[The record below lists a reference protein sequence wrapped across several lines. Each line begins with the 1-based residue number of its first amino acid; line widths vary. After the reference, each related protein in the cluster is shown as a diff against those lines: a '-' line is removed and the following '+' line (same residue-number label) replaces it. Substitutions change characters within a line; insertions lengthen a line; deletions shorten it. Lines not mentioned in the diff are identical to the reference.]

1 MGNEDRKL
9 LMENVSSLPRDIE
22 KKIEIHG
29 GAGELGVKVFKVE
42 QWKNKCKQYFDRH
55 FKTSTIILVPSDG
68 DIVMNTLSSVCSAN
82 KSRGFVF
89 KNYNI
94 AKHFEFLG
102 YDKEALNRKLGT
114 TLTNK
119 SISYIAFIEQ
129 KNVIYICETLSNDS
143 NIYQCLN
150 NIALMVKYFL
160 TLYHKQIHRSGVTVI
175 GLLIRG
181 NEKQEFVECKFCHLF
196 SPSFQDFESRISFEN
211 WCVPVE
217 NYEGWWHLAKPGK
230 QTRFDDLAAEISCFM
245 AVQGKGLPRL
255 TDNKSQQFKQTYFLY
270 TRQQMNIHFSD
281 AKHVVIQGSYG
292 SGKSLLGLKKLELIW
307 NSLGRNEK
315 IIYVNFDS
323 KSKLHFLMEENVK
336 EYVKISSRKIKR
348 TNRIQDILESVGPL
362 VCVYHDS
369 RGKNLSAILQETV
382 KLNTSTSEEVKTNY
396 HMIVEEY
403 DGETLT
409 QNEAAKITKLAKG
422 NDLMESNIVI
432 LSEPLTKNRKWN
444 NGKESYEKETCLF
457 GNLENTFRIVK
468 LEEVLRCSDNIF
480 GVTKSTQNFVRNQDS
495 IFETE
500 MDEVTFRQQ
509 QDMVSHNLLRSNQSE
524 VGTSGN
530 EQSSYPIEDSRKTD
544 ESVDFGMDLDQAFQ
558 RLAPVKKRNSPKS
571 KIVSK
576 FSFLCEPR
584 QGVDI
589 EGWKSSLVEFSKD
602 IDLTS
607 DVAVISLVLVLKR
620 YMGDKKTATFVHMAD
635 EQPKIVRRSLQ
646 LLSRLDETFSYKEDI
661 KTYLQESKK
670 SKIIFA
676 SNFWSVNGMEFDRVV
691 IIIIQSEHFLQH
703 YLPQA
708 ISRCKFD
715 LTLVLLPKK
724 TENAKGGINFSKL
737 LPTTGYEKN
746 RETVANMIEE
756 LKRASLLKQLV
767 VAECKA
773 CEKNFDSSSSNEAD
787 NKEMFE
793 VHTHSDQ
800 YKKHLESYVE
810 FEEQQPLDTSDDPHS
825 VAKYVP

>member
-1 MGNEDRKL
+1 
-9 LMENVSSLPRDIE
+9 
-22 KKIEIHG
+22 
-29 GAGELGVKVFKVE
+29 
-42 QWKNKCKQYFDRH
+42 
-55 FKTSTIILVPSDG
+55 
-68 DIVMNTLSSVCSAN
+68 
-82 KSRGFVF
+82 
-89 KNYNI
+89 
-94 AKHFEFLG
+94 
-102 YDKEALNRKLGT
+102 
-114 TLTNK
+114 
-119 SISYIAFIEQ
+119 
-129 KNVIYICETLSNDS
+129 
-143 NIYQCLN
+143 
-150 NIALMVKYFL
+150 
-160 TLYHKQIHRSGVTVI
+160 
-175 GLLIRG
+175 
-181 NEKQEFVECKFCHLF
+181 
-196 SPSFQDFESRISFEN
+196 
-211 WCVPVE
+211 
-217 NYEGWWHLAKPGK
+217 
-230 QTRFDDLAAEISCFM
+230 M
-245 AVQGKGLPRL
+245 AVQEKGLPLL
-255 TDNKSQQFKQTYFLY
+255 TDDKIQQFKQTYFLY
-270 TRQQMNIHFSD
+270 TPQQMNIHFSD

-362 VCVYHDS
+362 VCVYHNS

-382 KLNTSTSEEVKTNY
+382 RLNTSTSEEVKTNY

-409 QNEAAKITKLAKG
+409 QNEAARITKLAKG

-495 IFETE
+495 IFEIE
-500 MDEVTFRQQ
+500 MDKVTFRQQ
-509 QDMVSHNLLRSNQSE
+509 QDMVSHSLLRSNQSE

-607 DVAVISLVLVLKR
+607 DIAVISLVLVLKG
-620 YMGDKKTATFVHMAD
+620 YMGDKKTATFLHMAD

-646 LLSRLDETFSYKEDI
+646 LLSRLDETFSHTEDI
-661 KTYLQESKK
+661 KRYLQESKK
-670 SKIIFA
+670 PKIIFA
-676 SNFWSVNGMEFDRVV
+676 SNFRSVNGMEFDHVV
-691 IIIIQSEHFLQH
+691 IIISQSEHFLQH

-708 ISRCKFD
+708 R
-715 LTLVLLPKK
+715 
-724 TENAKGGINFSKL
+724 
-737 LPTTGYEKN
+737 
-746 RETVANMIEE
+746 R
-756 LKRASLLKQLV
+756 R
-767 VAECKA
+767 
-773 CEKNFDSSSSNEAD
+773 SS
-787 NKEMFE
+787 
-793 VHTHSDQ
+793 
-800 YKKHLESYVE
+800 
-810 FEEQQPLDTSDDPHS
+810 
-825 VAKYVP
+825 

>member
-1 MGNEDRKL
+1 M
-9 LMENVSSLPRDIE
+9 
-22 KKIEIHG
+22 
-29 GAGELGVKVFKVE
+29 
-42 QWKNKCKQYFDRH
+42 
-55 FKTSTIILVPSDG
+55 
-68 DIVMNTLSSVCSAN
+68 
-82 KSRGFVF
+82 
-89 KNYNI
+89 
-94 AKHFEFLG
+94 
-102 YDKEALNRKLGT
+102 
-114 TLTNK
+114 
-119 SISYIAFIEQ
+119 
-129 KNVIYICETLSNDS
+129 
-143 NIYQCLN
+143 
-150 NIALMVKYFL
+150 
-160 TLYHKQIHRSGVTVI
+160 
-175 GLLIRG
+175 
-181 NEKQEFVECKFCHLF
+181 
-196 SPSFQDFESRISFEN
+196 
-211 WCVPVE
+211 
-217 NYEGWWHLAKPGK
+217 
-230 QTRFDDLAAEISCFM
+230 
-245 AVQGKGLPRL
+245 
-255 TDNKSQQFKQTYFLY
+255 
-270 TRQQMNIHFSD
+270 
-281 AKHVVIQGSYG
+281 
-292 SGKSLLGLKKLELIW
+292 
-307 NSLGRNEK
+307 
-315 IIYVNFDS
+315 
-323 KSKLHFLMEENVK
+323 
-336 EYVKISSRKIKR
+336 
-348 TNRIQDILESVGPL
+348 
-362 VCVYHDS
+362 
-369 RGKNLSAILQETV
+369 SAILQETV
-382 KLNTSTSEEVKTNY
+382 RLDTSTSEAVKTNY

-409 QNEAAKITKLAKG
+409 QTEGAKITKLAKG
-422 NDLMESNIVI
+422 KDLMESNIVI
-432 LSEPLTKNRKWN
+432 LSQPLTKNRKWN

-500 MDEVTFRQQ
+500 MDEVTFMQQ
-509 QDMVSHNLLRSNQSE
+509 QDMVSHSLLRSNQSE

-558 RLAPVKKRNSPKS
+558 RLAPVKKRNSLKS

-607 DVAVISLVLVLKR
+607 DVAVISLVLVLKH

-646 LLSRLDETFSYKEDI
+646 LLSRLDKTFSYTEDI

-676 SNFWSVNGMEFDRVV
+676 SNLRSVNGMEFDHVV
-691 IIIIQSEHFLQH
+691 IIISQSEHFLQH

-708 ISRCKFD
+708 ISRCTFD
-715 LTLVLLPKK
+715 LTLVLLPKEN
-724 TENAKGGINFSKL
+724 ENAKGGINFSKL

-756 LKRASLLKQLV
+756 LKRASLVKQLV